1 MHTVSGDV
9 LVSRSV
15 LPEGEAGVDATVLRM
30 AQLAHSEWG
39 SKSPKIRALAM
50 NIVQRARVNE
60 KDYYGEIVAI
70 HDWIKNP
77 NNIRYFRDPVGQE
90 TLADPEQTAFNLK
103 GGDCLAGHTRLAASD
118 GLKYISDIKV
128 GDVVQGKNG
137 WAKVTQWWD
146 KGVLPTKRY
155 LISSGPND
163 GSYVHATDDHKWI
176 LGDGTEK
183 LSKEL
188 MIGDVL
194 LTSPVSTKKRTH
206 HPKLLKIEDSGNQ
219 HVYDI
224 ETSDHGIYLPDADIV
239 VHNCDDKTVLEMAL
253 LGSIGI
259 PTYPVVVGQQKGS
272 FCHVYLH
279 AVVPPGK
286 HRMANRTVPLDPIM
300 RYWAA
305 GVEAKNVKAKKTYP
319 QFANPLGLQG
329 NNMSGLGAY
338 AVGPSYLDQNESHAS
353 KLLVPDKRDCYTYE
367 DGSVANATRATQ
379 RMEGIDS
386 LMGLGAMPP
395 TGGYFTETSAGGQ
408 GTIATS
414 DGQLVPRGFMR
425 TEPST
430 AEIMDMHPATPAELG
445 PRGPIFARKAK
456 EETNLMPRIHAET
469 IPTLSRR
476 LAAGGLPVAST
487 PQTVGLKRYDVPGVQ
502 RALEQHNLTGR
513 PYRNQFLRGQKT
525 VSVQPMNIERL
536 GKEAKPV
543 SLGEELADY
552 EYTHTQVCGMLG
564 AWAQKMNRGPMPLAQ
579 RDNVAQQIRAL
590 IQERDSLERR
600 ILEIKQKLRGMQ
612 PQKLNNNTVR
622 SNAVMAQIP
631 SASFEQNDLML
642 RPSGGISTTVSGMGG
657 FADVVKS
664 PFVYAPAALLVG
676 IALFKLLRPK
686 RR

>member
-30 AQLAHSEWG
+30 AQLAHSQWG

-50 NIVQRARVNE
+50 NIIQKARVTE

-70 HDWIKNP
+70 HNWVKNP
-77 NNIRYFRDPVGQE
+77 NNIRYFKDPVGQE

-103 GGDCLAGHTRLAASD
+103 GGD
-118 GLKYISDIKV
+118 
-128 GDVVQGKNG
+128 
-137 WAKVTQWWD
+137 
-146 KGVLPTKRY
+146 
-155 LISSGPND
+155 
-163 GSYVHATDDHKWI
+163 
-176 LGDGTEK
+176 
-183 LSKEL
+183 
-188 MIGDVL
+188 
-194 LTSPVSTKKRTH
+194 
-206 HPKLLKIEDSGNQ
+206 
-219 HVYDI
+219 
-224 ETSDHGIYLPDADIV
+224 
-239 VHNCDDKTVLEMAL
+239 CDDKTVLEMAL

-279 AVVPPGK
+279 AVMPPGK
-286 HRMANRTVPLDPIM
+286 HRMANRIVPLDPIM
-300 RYWAA
+300 RYWSA
-305 GVEAKNVKAKKTYP
+305 GMEPKNVKAKKTYP

-338 AVGPSYLDQNESHAS
+338 AVGPSYLDQDESHAS

-367 DGSVANATRATQ
+367 DGSVANSSRATQ

-386 LMGLGAMPP
+386 LMGLGAVPP
-395 TGGYFTETSAGGQ
+395 TGGYFTETSAGSQ
-408 GTIATS
+408 GTIATA

-430 AEIMDMHPATPAELG
+430 AEIMHMRPATPAELG
-445 PRGPIFARKAK
+445 PRGPIFARRAK
-456 EETNLMPRIHAET
+456 KETELMPRIHAET
-469 IPTLSRR
+469 VPTLSRR

-502 RALEQHNLTGR
+502 RALEQRNLTGQ

-552 EYTHTQVCGMLG
+552 EYTHTQICGMLG
-564 AWAQKMNRGPMPLAQ
+564 SFAEKFRGMTMPLAQ
-579 RDNVAQQIRAL
+579 REKLAAQMRAL
-590 IQERDSLERR
+590 IIDRDKLERR
-600 ILEIKQKLRGMQ
+600 ILEIKQKLRGMG
-612 PQKLNNNTVR
+612 PQKEIIMNPIKNVR

-631 SASFEQNDLML
+631 AASLEQNDLML

-657 FADVVKS
+657 FTDVIKS
-664 PFVYAPAALLVG
+664 PFVYGPAALLVG
-676 IALFKLLRPK
+676 VALFKLLRPK